1 MSFTY
6 RRLTG
11 WTLGIA
17 LVTLGVLG
25 VDLLV
30 PVGFLSTAAVLAG
43 VVTSAVVATSLV
55 VRSRRA
61 PTLGAEV
68 IESAH
73 AAAAVAPAGATL
85 SL

>member
-1 MSFTY
+1 MSFRY

-11 WTLGIA
+11 WTLGTA
-17 LVTLGVLG
+17 LVTLGLLG
-25 VDLLV
+25 VGLLV
-30 PVGFLSTAAVLAG
+30 PVRFLSTAAVLAG

-55 VRSRRA
+55 VWSRRA

-73 AAAAVAPAGATL
+73 AVAAVAPARAKL